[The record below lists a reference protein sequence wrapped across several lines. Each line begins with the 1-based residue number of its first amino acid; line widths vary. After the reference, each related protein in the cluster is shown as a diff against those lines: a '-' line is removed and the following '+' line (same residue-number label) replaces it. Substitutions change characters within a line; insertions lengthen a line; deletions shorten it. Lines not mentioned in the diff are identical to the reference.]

1 MLETNTLRSHH
12 DLITIFVSFTASD
25 LNFVVPTRY
34 LLLYRFILYKSLL
47 PRRAKRKK
55 KKREKR
61 PITLPFL
68 VAAIGKGSERR
79 VDDRIV
85 DSKHRKLLSRM

>member
-55 KKREKR
+55 KKGKR
-61 PITLPFL
+61 
-68 VAAIGKGSERR
+68 
-79 VDDRIV
+79 DQ
-85 DSKHRKLLSRM
+85 LLSLSSLQPSAKDQSVEWTTE